1 MSEQMYRQCEIEH
14 SDGSVVRVTWLP
26 AVFARVGAR
35 LRIGV
40 QHWVVVR
47 AYKTPVTMEFLGH
60 VRDAQ
65 KQRES
70 TVR

>member
-1 MSEQMYRQCEIEH
+1 MTEQKYRQCEIERER
-14 SDGSVVRVTWLP
+14 VRLITWLP
-26 AVFARVGAR
+26 AELAKKGAI
-35 LRIGV
+35 LRIGRERWEV
-40 QHWVVVR
+40 LTVYGV
-47 AYKTPVTMEFLGH
+47 AVTMEFLSH

>member
-1 MSEQMYRQCEIEH
+1 MSEQTYRQCEMGCG
-14 SDGSVVRVTWLP
+14 DVRRTSWLP
-26 AVFARVGAR
+26 AEFAKVGTWV
-35 LRIGV
+35 RIGV
-40 QHWVVVR
+40 QHWKILS
-47 AYKTPVTMEFLGH
+47 AHKTAVTMEFLSH